1 MIRTRTIILFFIM
14 TICLA
19 TLAFAD
25 LMSGFIKIPLS
36 EIFAFILNPDA
47 VSDDFHLLLKEFRFP
62 RVIIAILA
70 GAGLSVSGLLMQT
83 IFRNPLAGPD
93 VLGVSSGAGLG
104 VALVVLGG
112 NMIFGNSINP
122 ASNIVIILAAGAGS
136 AIVLAAILAISFRVR
151 DILSILIIG
160 ILTAGV
166 VNSLIS
172 ILQYFA
178 TDINVKS
185 FVVWTMGS
193 LTATSSNDILIIA
206 PLVLVSI
213 FTGFIFSKKLNL
225 MLPGES
231 FAKSMG
237 VNIKTLRI
245 ISFLIVSILTGIV
258 TAYCGP
264 LGFIG
269 IAAPHISRWIFNTS
283 NHFILIPAS
292 AITGGLFMVCGDIL
306 SHVFT
311 ENGVLPINA
320 ITAILGAPFIIWV
333 VIRNKKTMV

>member
-1 MIRTRTIILFFIM
+1 MKETRTIILFFILL
-14 TICLA
+14 ICLA
-19 TLAFAD
+19 LLAFAD
-25 LMSGFIKIPLS
+25 LMSGFVKVPLS
-36 EIFAFILNPDA
+36 EIFTFIIKPNA
-47 VSDDFHLLLKEFRFP
+47 VNDDFYLLLKEFRFP

-70 GAGLSVSGLLMQT
+70 GAGLSVAGLLMQT

-93 VLGVSSGAGLG
+93 VLGVSSGASLG

-112 NMIFGNSINP
+112 NMIFGNNINP
-122 ASNIVIILAAGAGS
+122 ASNVLIMLSAGAG
-136 AIVLAAILAISFRVR
+136 AAVVLAAILAISFRVR

-166 VNSLIS
+166 VNSMVS

-193 LTATSSNDILIIA
+193 LTATSSKDILIIA
-206 PLVLVSI
+206 PLLLISI
-213 FTGFIFSKKLNL
+213 FAGFIFSKKLNL

-245 ISFLIVSILTGIV
+245 VSFLIVSVLTGIV

-283 NHFILIPAS
+283 DHFILIPAS

-306 SHVFT
+306 SHIFT

>member
-237 VNIKTLRI
+237 VNINTLRI